1 MLVSQ
6 QLLKEGVGHHLQLPV
21 PVHPNPAV
29 ALAVQAHLL
38 PLLLGAVV
46 DPVVALVPVGDAAVF
61 PDVPLVPA
69 AGIAAAAPQLVDPDV
84 LGSPVADGY
93 LAVPQGHRFS
103 PVDSDALGLVPDF
116 FGDNGREVPF
126 LIQISGGIQVQH
138 PVLVQI
144 VVVPGFVVALGAGVG
159 GVFQHPHHAG
169 GAPLHQSHGAF
180 PVAGVQLV
188 SNLQRALPLQ
198 VEVEN
203 HPHRLGLLLVDL
215 ISISNP
221 VVAQNIAVAV
231 QHPFFPTHLLARPHP
246 LRGLAALLLGQGGH
260 QGEAKFAVPV
270 HGPDV
275 VLDEVDFHPDAF
287 QFPGDDQGVHH
298 VPGEPADLTGYN
310 QIKFALPGVVNHPQ
324 KGGPFLGL
332 GTGNALVY
340 IPVLNLPVGMIPRL
354 IVVPLHLVFQ
364 GSNLRLVLGGYPAI
378 DGHLPLPVPVQLGV
392 VRQLKAIVVIVP
404 HHNAAL
410 LVS

>member
-1 MLVSQ
+1 MLVPQ
-6 QLLKEGVGHHLQLPV
+6 QLLKEGVGHHFQLPV

-38 PLLLGAVV
+38 PFLLGTVV
-46 DPVVALVPVGDAAVF
+46 DPVVALVSVGDTAVL

-69 AGIAAAAPQLVDPDV
+69 TGIAAATPQLVDPDV
-84 LGSPVADGY
+84 LRAPVADGH

-126 LIQISGGIQVQH
+126 LIQIGGGIQVQH

-169 GAPLHQSHGAF
+169 GAPPHQAHGAF
-180 PVAGVQLV
+180 PVPGVELV
-188 SNLQRALPLQ
+188 GNLQRASSLQ
-198 VEVEN
+198 IEIEDQ
-203 HPHRLGLLLVDL
+203 PHRFGLLLVDL
-215 ISISNP
+215 VGVPVP

-231 QHPFFPTHLLARPHP
+231 QHPLLPAHLLARPHP

-260 QGEAKFAVPV
+260 QGEAKLAIPV
-270 HGPDV
+270 HGPDI

-287 QFPGDDQGVHH
+287 QIPGDDQGVHH
-298 VPGEPADLTGYN
+298 VPGKPADLPGHN
-310 QIKFALPGVVNHPQ
+310 QIKLALPGIVDHPQ
-324 KGGPFLGL
+324 KGGPLFGL
-332 GTGNALVY
+332 GAGNALVY
-340 IPVLNLPVGMIPRL
+340 VPALNLPVGMIPRL
-354 IVVPLHLVFQ
+354 IVIPLHLVFQ
-364 GSNLRLVLGGYPAI
+364 GSNLRLMLGRYPAI
-378 DGHLPLPVPVQLGV
+378 DGHLPLPIPVQLGV